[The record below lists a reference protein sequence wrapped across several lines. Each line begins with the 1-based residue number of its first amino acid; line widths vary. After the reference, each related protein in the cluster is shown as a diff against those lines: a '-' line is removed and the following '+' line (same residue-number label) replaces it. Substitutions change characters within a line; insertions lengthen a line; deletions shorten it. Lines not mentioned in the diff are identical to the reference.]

1 MAIRN
6 TKDFDIIDNGGGS
19 SDPENAYTT
28 ATFKRYNGTSW
39 DVYYFKTLAD
49 LVGVLTSTSTGYADS
64 KQFVTGTI
72 LDNLTADTTYTGAYA
87 KQAWVTDKV
96 KQDISDA
103 ISGLDTATTGW
114 GKDKTVETL
123 YEIDGV
129 IFATTQ
135 DIQIAESQVTN
146 LSDDLEVRPAWGQGG
161 KPTDADALIYYD
173 DQGSGLSYFQPTTA
187 GYLYVD
193 PSTGHL
199 ELSTSTPVTAVKTLN
214 TNNTTAQT
222 ASSSEAISGSGTINL
237 HKISK
242 TGSYNDLSNKP
253 TIPTVNNGTLTLTA
267 GSNIKTFT
275 ANSASNVSFKITAS
289 DLGLSAAMKFGGVSL
304 QTLTDGGQQNAGAIS
319 GNYTTTTQPSNGTV
333 YLDKDTSKEFV
344 WTNGTSSAIGTWAE
358 LGDEQSHALKSIKI
372 SAGTGLSGG
381 GTLEDNRT
389 ISLKT
394 ATSSEI
400 GGIQI
405 GYSESGNNY
414 AVKLSNDQAYVTVPW
429 TDTHYTSS
437 TIIGAS
443 STATANATASN
454 SALYLNHIENDS
466 VTSSHQIVG
475 SGSVYVASDANG
487 KLTITGVNTN
497 TSHSHSAGVGLVGSG
512 SAGTSGGTYT
522 YKVALVD
529 EKNSTNAS
537 SYTAGGSTKFYAV
550 QLDTNSKLSVYVPW
564 TDTNTTYSAGDR
576 MSLEGTTFASTAN
589 KTFVGT
595 TTPTGTLITGDLW
608 FDTAA

>member
-1 MAIRN
+1 MPIGN
-6 TKDFDIIDNGGGS
+6 TKAFDIIDNGGSS
-19 SDPENAYTT
+19 SDPENTYTT
-28 ATFKRYNGTSW
+28 ATFKRYNGRSW

-49 LVGVLTSTSTGYADS
+49 LVGVQTSTSTGYADS

-72 LDNLTADTTYTGAYA
+72 LDNLTADTTNTGAYA
-87 KQAWVTDKV
+87 KQAWVN
-96 KQDISDA
+96 DA
-103 ISGLDTATTGW
+103 IGGLDAETTGW
-114 GKDKTVETL
+114 GADKTVATLVET
-123 YEIDGV
+123 DG
-129 IFATTQ
+129 IISATVQ
-135 DIQIAESQVTN
+135 SIQIAESQVTN
-146 LSDDLEVRPAWGQGG
+146 LSTDLKIRPAWWQGAS
-161 KPTDADALIYYD
+161 PTNADALIYYD

-193 PSTGHL
+193 PSSGHL
-199 ELSTSTPVTAVKTLN
+199 ELSTSTPVAAVKTLN

-242 TGSYNDLSNKP
+242 TGSYNDLLNRP

-267 GSNIKTFT
+267 GSNKKTFT
-275 ANSASNVSFKITAS
+275 ANSDSDVSFTITAS

-304 QTLTDGGQQNAGAIS
+304 QTLIDGEQQNAGAAS
-319 GNYTTTTQPSNGTV
+319 GNYTIITQPSNGTV

-344 WTNGTSSAIGTWAE
+344 WTNGTSSVIGTWAE

-372 SAGTGLSGG
+372 SAGTGLYGG
-381 GTLEDNRT
+381 GSLEANRT

-405 GYSESGNNY
+405 GYSASGTNY
-414 AVKLSNDQAYVTVPW
+414 AVKLSNNKAYVTVPW
-429 TDTHYTSS
+429 TDTHYASS
-437 TIIGAS
+437 TIIGTS
-443 STATANATASN
+443 NTATANATASN
-454 SALYLNHIENDS
+454 SALYLNHIENGS

-512 SAGTSGGTYT
+512 SAGTAGGTYT

-529 EKNSTNAS
+529 DTLDSNAS
-537 SYTAGGSTKFYAV
+537 LSRPSADSSRTYPVIADKDG
-550 QLDTNSKLSVYVPW
+550 KLATIVPW
-564 TDTNTTYSAGDR
+564 TDTNYDAGDR
-576 MSLEGTTFASTAN
+576 MYLSDTTFASTAN

-595 TTPTGTLITGDLW
+595 TTPTETLITGDLW

>member
-1 MAIRN
+1 MAIGN

-87 KQAWVTDKV
+87 KQAWVTDKLDSYATKTYV
-96 KQDISDA
+96 GEYISGA
-103 ISGLDTATTGW
+103 ISGLDTSTTGW
-114 GKDKTVETL
+114 GKDQTVATL
-123 YEIDGV
+123 YETDGV

-135 DIQIAESQVTN
+135 SIQIAESQVTN

-173 DQGSGLSYFQPTTA
+173 GQGSGLSYFQPTTA

-199 ELSTSTPVTAVKTLN
+199 ELSTSTLKTLN

-267 GSNIKTFT
+267 GSNTKTFT

-304 QTLTDGGQQNAGAIS
+304 QTLTDGGQQNAGATS

-344 WTNGTSSAIGTWAE
+344 WTK
-358 LGDEQSHALKSIKI
+358 DRKS
-372 SAGTGLSGG
+372 
-381 GTLEDNRT
+381 
-389 ISLKT
+389 
-394 ATSSEI
+394 
-400 GGIQI
+400 
-405 GYSESGNNY
+405 
-414 AVKLSNDQAYVTVPW
+414 VV
-429 TDTHYTSS
+429 
-437 TIIGAS
+437 
-443 STATANATASN
+443 
-454 SALYLNHIENDS
+454 
-466 VTSSHQIVG
+466 
-475 SGSVYVASDANG
+475 
-487 KLTITGVNTN
+487 
-497 TSHSHSAGVGLVGSG
+497 
-512 SAGTSGGTYT
+512 
-522 YKVALVD
+522 
-529 EKNSTNAS
+529 
-537 SYTAGGSTKFYAV
+537 
-550 QLDTNSKLSVYVPW
+550 
-564 TDTNTTYSAGDR
+564 
-576 MSLEGTTFASTAN
+576 
-589 KTFVGT
+589 
-595 TTPTGTLITGDLW
+595 
-608 FDTAA
+608 